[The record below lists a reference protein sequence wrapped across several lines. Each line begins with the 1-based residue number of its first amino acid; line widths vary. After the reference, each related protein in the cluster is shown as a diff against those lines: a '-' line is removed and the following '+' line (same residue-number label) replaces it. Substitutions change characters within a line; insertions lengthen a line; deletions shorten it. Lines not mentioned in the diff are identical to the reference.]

1 MRQPILTPHPL
12 SSGRTDLFKRLWFS
26 PLARLRGGGE
36 GEALGFTRF
45 LIRKTKP
52 SPLTPLPQAGEG
64 NKSASPLIPSNL
76 RELNPVLLNNS
87 HTLRNSTSSLSL
99 SHCSILLAMS
109 ISDM

>member
-64 NKSASPLIPSNL
+64 NKSAPPQFHLSG
-76 RELNPVLLNNS
+76 VLLTHNRLAGFGFQFEPGFLC
-87 HTLRNSTSSLSL
+87 HAAATPGY
-99 SHCSILLAMS
+99 ILMF
-109 ISDM
+109 